1 MGSFEEQICG
11 FIYSELTKAGLQ
23 PALAALT
30 EKIIITV
37 ALAIAIYLTDQIS
50 RRLILSLVKWW
61 ANKRN
66 KVYEDIFVER
76 RVFKHIAHIAP
87 ALVAKFGASVLF
99 NTHNGWIIFFEHII
113 NIYII
118 FAFVFFVQSIIQG
131 GKAILAENP
140 DFNDKPIGS
149 YSQLLNIIN
158 YFFAALFIVSEI
170 SGQSM
175 WALLTA
181 AGALSAVMLLVFK
194 DTITGLV
201 ASIQISSNDMIRIG
215 DSIEVPKYGADG
227 EVIEINLTT
236 IKVRNGDNTITT
248 IPTFAPITDSFKNW
262 RGMEESAG
270 RRIKRAVHIKI
281 MSVNFLQNDTIQL
294 LGSNPVIAPILEK
307 FGPLPNNPLSSYS
320 QATNLS
326 LFREYLVEYLK
337 KHPKINPK
345 MVCTVRQLNPTDK
358 GLPIEIYCF
367 TKEKEWVKYENVVSD
382 IFEHIIAALPYFN
395 LEIHES
401 PSATKTIL

>member
-1 MGSFEEQICG
+1 MGSFEEQICS
-11 FIYSELTKAGLQ
+11 FIYNELIKAGLQ
-23 PALAALT
+23 PAWATLL
-30 EKIIITV
+30 EKLIIAV
-37 ALAIAIYLTDQIS
+37 ALLIAIYIIDQLS
-50 RRLILSLVKWW
+50 RRVILSLVKWW

-87 ALVAKFGASVLF
+87 ALMAKFGASVLF
-99 NTHNGWIIFFEHII
+99 NAHNGWIIFFEHIV

-118 FAFVFFVQSIIQG
+118 FAFVFFIQSIIQG
-131 GKAILAENP
+131 GKAILTANP
-140 DFNDKPIGS
+140 DFKDKPIGS

-181 AGALSAVMLLVFK
+181 AGALSAVLLLVFK

-270 RRIKRAVHIKI
+270 RRIKRAIHVKI
-281 MSVNFLQNDTIQL
+281 LSINFLQEPLISEFQKNK
-294 LGSNPVIAPILEK
+294 NIAPLLEK
-307 FGPLPNNPLSSYS
+307 HNLQTDQPLYSYD
-320 QATNLS
+320 QVTNLT
-326 LFREYLVEYLK
+326 LFREYLVDYLK

-345 MVCTVRQLNPTDK
+345 MVCTVRQLSATDK

-367 TKEKEWVKYENVVSD
+367 TKEKDWVKYENV
-382 IFEHIIAALPYFN
+382 IAELFEHIIAALPYFH

-401 PSATKTIL
+401 PAASKNL